1 MLLKKI
7 LEVIHS
13 EFEETHV
20 AVSSE
25 ETLFAIQISN
35 INVTK
40 KKLGGIYIF
49 LNCCILLSKTTAT

>member
-7 LEVIHS
+7 LEFIHS

-20 AVSSE
+20 AVGSE

-40 KKLGGIYIF
+40 KKTWRNIYFFKIVVVYF
-49 LNCCILLSKTTAT
+49 PK